1 MTLTQHAGA
10 TRREHST
17 IRSWDESARSTCPYW
32 PCDQLH
38 LLQIFPMISAL
49 FFFGFFF
56 FFFTIYYAWHCLG
69 LNETRP
75 NAVGGVIGGG

>member
-1 MTLTQHAGA
+1 MSLLAMRPAAFAPDFSHD
-10 TRREHST
+10 
-17 IRSWDESARSTCPYW
+17 IRPV
-32 PCDQLH
+32 
-38 LLQIFPMISAL
+38 
-49 FFFGFFF
+49 FFFGFF